1 MPIKMVLVGEGG
13 GGGGGGSGIR
23 IGKKLIQ
30 LAENS
35 LQDKKNRQKMNISI
49 KYCQSCFAKRFESV
63 MNLIVA
69 RRISRFSHALNLES
83 PYR

>member
-1 MPIKMVLVGEGG
+1 MEKKIDSV
-13 GGGGGGSGIR
+13 SGKFSSR
-23 IGKKLIQ
+23 Q
-30 LAENS
+30 
-35 LQDKKNRQKMNISI
+35 KNRQKMNISI